1 MSRGSADAIFAFAL
15 TKTTE
20 PGTAVGLQTRD

>member
-1 MSRGSADAIFAFAL
+1 MSRGSGDAIFAFAL

-20 PGTAVGLQTRD
+20 PGTAIGLQTRD